1 MRYPGDISLL
11 ITDEG
16 ASQNQN
22 EGAEGSVKKKKKKR
36 KEGGFYPRGVRWL
49 SELRRPSE

>member
-1 MRYPGDISLL
+1 MRYSGGISLL

-22 EGAEGSVKKKKKKR
+22 EGAEGSVKKKKKKKKR
-36 KEGGFYPRGVRWL
+36 RRLL
-49 SELRRPSE
+49 SQRCTMVV

>member
-22 EGAEGSVKKKKKKR
+22 EGAQGSVKKKR
-36 KEGGFYPRGVRWL
+36 RRLL
-49 SELRRPSE
+49 SQRCTMVV